1 MEKEITQWGER
12 KYLLLRLWKIRKSI
26 IPLRCHFYFCTIIN
40 FISLRDS
47 NNKSIRSQ
55 HQKRVKTLTNVIC
68 IFAVNGGWSQWSAW
82 IDCRCPGDTLA
93 KGQKRTRT
101 CTNPPPSNGGLPCQ
115 GTSVHRT
122 KDCTPCPPG
131 MFEASQLYEL
141 HSPVL
146 V

>member
-1 MEKEITQWGER
+1 M
-12 KYLLLRLWKIRKSI
+12 L
-26 IPLRCHFYFCTIIN
+26 
-40 FISLRDS
+40 
-47 NNKSIRSQ
+47 
-55 HQKRVKTLTNVIC
+55 
-68 IFAVNGGWSQWSAW
+68 FAVNGGWSQWSAW

-131 MFEASQLYEL
+131 MFGTSQLFEL
-141 HSPVL
+141 HFPVL
-146 V
+146 VLINWVLALFNADRTTKPVADNVKCFWHQRYSEIK